1 MGSKSQYQ
9 GYTIESAPIRE
20 ADWDKWQ
27 LHVLISAQGPRGI
40 QTREFSADVLYASEE
55 EADDHGITFGQRVI
69 DGKVD
74 GWSMSDMKT
83 EDRRIAPRLRV
94 QFRTTF
100 CAAHTLE
107 GSGIIL
113 DISMGGCRVE
123 SSVPVTPGI
132 SLELRIHAPNLEWP
146 LMVEEA
152 SVRWV
157 SAQTFGLAFNKIK
170 ETEQQRLDKVIQTV
184 AGKDVRNGTNE

>member
-1 MGSKSQYQ
+1 
-9 GYTIESAPIRE
+9 
-20 ADWDKWQ
+20 
-27 LHVLISAQGPRGI
+27 
-40 QTREFSADVLYASEE
+40 
-55 EADDHGITFGQRVI
+55 
-69 DGKVD
+69 
-74 GWSMSDMKT
+74 MKT
-83 EDRRIAPRLRV
+83 DDRRIALRLRV

-132 SLELRIHAPNLEWP
+132 SLELRIHASNLEWP
-146 LMVEEA
+146 LMIEEA

-157 SAQTFGLAFNKIK
+157 SAQTFGLAFNKIN
-170 ETEQQRLDKVIQTV
+170 ETEQQRLDKVIQSV
-184 AGKDVRNGTNE
+184 AGKDVHNGSNE